1 MEESQWPARTKP
13 TGPMGSDCEML
24 AEALVEREE
33 GRLHGFH
40 EEAVV
45 LAGCGEDFLKLANVE
60 GGGFFAE
67 DVLAGGE
74 GLEAKVGVGVG
85 VGGDVDGVD
94 VGGEQGFERWGNSG
108 DGELLAVGLCA
119 VGIAAPDGGED
130 GMLDRLGRASAADK
144 TDGEARGGAAGT
156 DDAPA
161 N

>member
-1 MEESQWPARTKP
+1 VERIVRANGRIAVAGADEAD
-13 TGPMGSDCEML
+13 GADGIGFEML
-24 AEALVEREE
+24 AEALVERKE

-67 DVLAGGE
+67 DVFAGGE
-74 GLEAKVGVGVG
+74 GMEAKVGVGVG
-85 VGGDVDGVD
+85 MGGDVDGLNVC
-94 VGGEQGFERWGNSG
+94 VEQGFERWGNSG

-130 GMLDRLGRASAADK
+130 GMLDRLK